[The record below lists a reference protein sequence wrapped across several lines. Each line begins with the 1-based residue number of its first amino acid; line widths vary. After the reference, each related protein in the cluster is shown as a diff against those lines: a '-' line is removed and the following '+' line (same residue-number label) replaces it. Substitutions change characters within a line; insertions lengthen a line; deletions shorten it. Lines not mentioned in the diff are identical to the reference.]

1 MNEKERKRVNATN
14 DDHINSEWYEEAVD
28 ETNTL
33 PKEEYDTQL
42 ILSLSLSRWIQLKIV
57 VVNNNYNRNS
67 SNIHVESQA
76 INEI

>member
-14 DDHINSEWYEEAVD
+14 DDHINNEWYEEAVD